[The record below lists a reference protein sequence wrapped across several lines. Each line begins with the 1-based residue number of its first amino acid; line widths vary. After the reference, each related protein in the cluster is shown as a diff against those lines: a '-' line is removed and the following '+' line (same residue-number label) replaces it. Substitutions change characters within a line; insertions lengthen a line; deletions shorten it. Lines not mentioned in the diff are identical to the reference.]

1 MAQVVETIDRRIDR
15 TGLSALVA
23 AGDVVLIGLF
33 VAVGE
38 FTHGSPPWMAPVGA
52 IQAFVPFVLGWV
64 LAALGGGLYTT
75 DAWQSPLRAL
85 SWTVPAWIVAV
96 LLTMAIRVLPFVP
109 GGVAVTFVA
118 VSIGVGLAL
127 LAPWRMTVAWLSSE

>member
-1 MAQVVETIDRRIDR
+1 MAQVVETIDRRVDR

-23 AGDVVLIGLF
+23 AGDIVLIGLF

-38 FTHGSPPWMAPVGA
+38 ATHGSPPWDAPVGA
-52 IQAFVPFVLGWV
+52 IEAFVPFLLGWL
-64 LAALGGGLYTT
+64 LAAFVGGLYTT
-75 DAWQSPLRAL
+75 DAWEFPLRAL
-85 SWTVPAWIVAV
+85 SWTVPGWIVTV
-96 LLTMAIRVLPFVP
+96 LITMAIRVLPFVP

-127 LAPWRMTVAWLSSE
+127 LVPWRMAIAWLYGE